1 MAYLR
6 RGVVGVIG
14 LWIVF
19 GSLGFVWAQSD
30 RGTITGTITDPS
42 GAVIGGATVTVTNTA
57 TSIST
62 KTATA
67 SSGDYTI
74 PLLRAGTYEITVE
87 QTGMKKFVQTA
98 ITLQVGQTI
107 RVDAHMQIG
116 RTTQTVQVTAP
127 AELLQKDTSDRG
139 TVVSSRDVEELPIV
153 SQEEQRNPGFY
164 MTLAPG
170 TSGRGTANPTPSG
183 SGRQLNTTVNG
194 SPSGSTEFHLDGAVL
209 GQGYMLA
216 GDFRQ
221 LPFPPDAVGEFNVMT
236 LNPPAQYGQTGLGI
250 TSFSIKSGTNQIHG
264 NAYEY
269 FRNKALDTRGF
280 FAPTTPDLKQNEF
293 GVLVGGPVV
302 IPKLYNG
309 RDKTFFFL
317 WYDGFRLRQAASNS
331 LDTVPTQAMRGG
343 DFSNVLGGQVGTD
356 ALGRPVYSSEIYD
369 PATQRTVGAG
379 AVDPVTG
386 LVNKSGSSAIIRD
399 GFGFNPITGVPTS
412 SANIIP
418 SGRIDPVAAKIF
430 TYFPNPP
437 ACPTC
442 QFGYKLNWL
451 SNYLNQD
458 TIDQWG
464 SKIDHMISDRN
475 HVFGE
480 FIWSYNYA
488 PTGSKWPGA
497 ISEGADNEIQ
507 QDIARFGDDFT
518 LRPNL
523 INHAVIGYNR
533 IRSDSYPQAGTGW
546 PAMLGY
552 SGVPQTGPGST
563 FIEMDIGGLGNTY
576 ARSGQSFSASNNYTF
591 NDDMTWLK
599 GRHAVQ
605 MGFGYVRLGDNA
617 LSTDYQSSYLTFN
630 AGTTSLPGAWY
641 NDSCAPGGTCP
652 GMGAA
657 GFLLGQV
664 SHGIAGIVASSIA
677 DRMGRYA
684 GYVQDNFKASPR
696 LTLNLGLRYD
706 LLLPTVSAHNQFS
719 WMDPTVVN
727 PAIGIKGALV
737 FATPY
742 QRSPVHTDTKAFG
755 PRLGLAYAITDK
767 TILRTGYG
775 ILYTAGGGER
785 SIGNSYS
792 QQGYSVSNS
801 VNEDSS
807 VPGATGLLP
816 GTVPGNSSYHM
827 ILANGWPASLL
838 PVPPFI
844 SPSTDIGEGP
854 PAFGSFPGD
863 GNLPYIQTWD
873 FDLQREIPG
882 QILLDAAYVGT
893 RGTHLPSRLMNTNAT
908 YTSALQYGQSLFS
921 NISNPSVQAL
931 SVIQGMPVDPA
942 TGMHSPFPGFQALW
956 GSSATLA
963 QALRPYPQYTSDT
976 VEGLSQLRDFG
987 EDVGSSSYNAL
998 QLQARKHFSQ
1008 GLSFLASYTWSK
1020 TLTNAGSIFNEFSG
1034 FTQDFYNVKSEKT
1047 LSLND
1052 YPSNLVIAYEYQ
1064 LPFGPGKKWGN
1075 VGGLA
1080 GRAIGGWSIAG
1091 VQQYQA
1097 GAPQEVVTGDN
1108 ALNPYMGPNSF
1119 LMRPNVVPGVAKKS
1133 VAIRNGTWDPNG
1145 GPVHN
1150 DGSPC
1155 TTASPCNPENAYDK
1169 GAVLN
1174 ISAWCDP
1181 QQAPTSSAGCSGG
1194 PFTFTRV
1201 GGTAPPTDGAI
1212 RRFPYYNED
1221 ISILKRTAINERM
1234 GVEFRADFLNIFN
1247 RTLFGFDQGGDQ
1259 YGSVLQGNNLG
1270 NGFGGFGHITS
1281 QSNFPREIQFGLKLT
1296 Y

>member
-1 MAYLR
+1 MAYLK
-6 RGVVGVIG
+6 RGVVGTVS

-19 GSLGFVWAQSD
+19 GSLGLVWAQSD
-30 RGTITGTITDPS
+30 RGTITGTVTDPS
-42 GAVIGGATVTVTNTA
+42 GALIAGATVTATNTA
-57 TSIST
+57 TTIST
-62 KTATA
+62 QAVT
-67 SSGDYTI
+67 SSAGDYTI
-74 PLLRAGTYEITVE
+74 PLLRVGTYQITVE
-87 QTGMKKFVQTA
+87 QTGMKKFVQTGVA
-98 ITLQVGQTI
+98 LQVGQTI

-116 RTTQTVQVTAP
+116 QTTQTVQVTAP
-127 AELLQKDTSDRG
+127 VPLLQKDTSDRG

-153 SQEEQRNPGFY
+153 AQQEQRNPGFY

-170 TSGRGTANPTPSG
+170 VTGRGTANPTPSG

-194 SPSGSTEFHLDGAVL
+194 SPSGSTEFHLDGAVI
-209 GQGYMLA
+209 GQGYMMA

-250 TSFSIKSGTNQIHG
+250 TSFSLKSGTNLLHG
-264 NAYEY
+264 TAYEY
-269 FRNKALDTRGF
+269 LRNNALDTRGF
-280 FAPTTPDLKQNEF
+280 FAPTTPVLKQNEF
-293 GVLVGGPVV
+293 GVTVGGPVI
-302 IPKLYNG
+302 IPKIYNG
-309 RDKTFFFL
+309 KDKTFFFG
-317 WYDGFRLRQAASNS
+317 WYDGFRLVQQATNS
-331 LDTVPTQAMRGG
+331 LDTVPTEAMRGG
-343 DFSNVLGGQVGTD
+343 DFSNVLGAQVGSD

-386 LVNKSGSSAIIRD
+386 LINKSGSSAIIRD
-399 GFGFNPITGVPTS
+399 AFGFNTITGLPTGA
-412 SANIIP
+412 ANIIP
-418 SGRIDPVAAKIF
+418 SARIDPLAAKIF
-430 TYFPNPP
+430 TYFPNAP
-437 ACPTC
+437 ACSTC
-442 QFGYKLNWL
+442 AFGYKLNWL
-451 SNYLNQD
+451 SSYTNRA
-458 TIDQWG
+458 TINQWG
-464 SKIDHMISDRN
+464 SKVDHAVSDRQ
-475 HVFGE
+475 HLFGE
-480 FIWSYNYA
+480 FIWSKNYA
-488 PTGSKWPGA
+488 PSGSKWPGA
-497 ISEGADNEIQ
+497 ISEGANTTIQ
-507 QDIARFGDDFT
+507 QDIVRFGQDYT
-518 LRPNL
+518 LRPDL
-523 INHAVIGYNR
+523 INHWVFGFNR
-533 IRSDSYPQAGTGW
+533 NRNDSFPQAGLGW
-546 PAMLGY
+546 PGMLGY
-552 SGVPQTGPGST
+552 SGVPQSGPGST

-576 ARSGQSFSASNNYTF
+576 GRGGQGYGAANNFTF
-591 NDDMTWLK
+591 NDDVSWIK
-599 GRHAVQ
+599 GRHSIEG
-605 MGFGYVRLGDNA
+605 GFSYIKLQNNNFS
-617 LSTDYQSSYLTFN
+617 STYQSSYLTFN
-630 AGTTSLPGAWY
+630 AGTTSMPGAWY
-641 NDSCAPGGTCP
+641 NDGCTPGGTCA

-664 SHGIAGIVASSIA
+664 SHGLAGITASEVA

-684 GYVQDNFKASPR
+684 GYVQDNFKASPK

-706 LLLPTVSAHNQFS
+706 LILPNVSAHNQFS
-719 WMDPTVVN
+719 WMDPTIVN
-727 PAIGIKGALV
+727 PAIGIKGALA

-742 QRSPVHTDTKAFG
+742 RRSPVMTDTKAFG
-755 PRLGLAYAITDK
+755 PRIGLAYALNDK
-767 TILRTGYG
+767 TVLRGGYG

-785 SIGNSYS
+785 SIGNSFE
-792 QQGYSVSNS
+792 QQGYSVSNA
-801 VNEDSS
+801 VNEDASI
-807 VPGATGLLP
+807 PGATGLLP
-816 GTVPGNSSYHM
+816 GTVPGNPGYHM
-827 ILANGWPASLL
+827 ILNNGWPASLL

-873 FDLQREIPG
+873 VDIQRDLPG
-882 QILLDAAYVGT
+882 QILFDVAYVGT

-908 YTSALQYGQSLFS
+908 YTSALQYGQTLFTG
-921 NISNPSVQAL
+921 IADPSVQAL
-931 SVIQGMPVDPA
+931 SVVQKMPVDPA

-956 GSSATLA
+956 GGSATLG
-963 QALRPYPQYTSDT
+963 QALRPYPQYTTDT

-987 EDVGSSSYNAL
+987 ENVGSSSYNAL

-1008 GLSFLASYTWSK
+1008 GLSFLVSYTWSK
-1020 TLTNAGSIFNEFSG
+1020 TLTNAGNLFNEFSG
-1034 FTQDFYNVKSEKT
+1034 FTQDFYNVKSERA

-1052 YPSNLVIAYEYQ
+1052 YPSNLVISYEYQ

-1075 VGGLA
+1075 VGGVA
-1080 GRAIGGWSIAG
+1080 GRVIGGWSVAG

-1097 GAPQEVVTGDN
+1097 GAPQMIVTGGN

-1119 LMRPNVVPGVAKKS
+1119 LMRPNVVPGVVKKS

-1145 GPVHN
+1145 GVLHN

-1155 TTASPCNPENAYDK
+1155 TTASPCTAANAYDK

-1174 ISAWCDP
+1174 VSAWCDP
-1181 QQAPTSSAGCSGG
+1181 QQAPTSAVGCAGG
-1194 PFTFTRV
+1194 PFTFDRV

-1221 ISILKRTAINERM
+1221 ISILKRTPINERV

-1270 NGFGGFGHITS
+1270 GGLGSFGHITS